1 MNRLAGASAVGGTL
15 WLNFRDAPLLS
26 ITFGTEARKYNCASM
41 QNGQVANLGNKF
53 TISFW
58 LNSAN
63 LGKTA
68 SGTAVSEYL
77 FVGMVPSGQ
86 FAILH

>member
-1 MNRLAGASAVGGTL
+1 MRRMT
-15 WLNFRDAPLLS
+15 
-26 ITFGTEARKYNCASM
+26 AR
-41 QNGQVANLGNKF
+41 NKF

-86 FAILH
+86 FAVLHGYKVGPNE